1 MNGRGLTNEKK
12 FRLRWEALFFEFGFV
27 RLNKSV
33 VSVRK
38 SVFNL
43 FEILSLSFHPFFLSL
58 SVGSLL
64 PPPTRPLLSIILPS
78 IEGSSSR
85 RIETS
90 SASHCKHL
98 SWGARELRIKCMR
111 IYRMRIIYSHWP
123 RLLVAIFSGRFR
135 IIICIERA
143 QFPCIFFIFK

>member
-1 MNGRGLTNEKK
+1 MIHFILFIGNERKGRGERKK
-12 FRLRWEALFFEFGFV
+12 KVRLRWEALFFEFGFV

-58 SVGSLL
+58 SVNSLL
-64 PPPTRPLLSIILPS
+64 PLQPHSPLSTIPPSSKR
-78 IEGSSSR
+78 SSSR

-90 SASHCKHL
+90 SASHFKHL
-98 SWGARELRIKCMR
+98 IRGARELQIKHMR
-111 IYRMRIIYSHWP
+111 IYRMK
-123 RLLVAIFSGRFR
+123 
-135 IIICIERA
+135 IICSH
-143 QFPCIFFIFK
+143 

>member
-1 MNGRGLTNEKK
+1 M
-12 FRLRWEALFFEFGFV
+12 FFEFGFV

-64 PPPTRPLLSIILPS
+64 PPQTRPLLSIILPS

-90 SASHCKHL
+90 SASHYKHL
-98 SWGARELRIKCMR
+98 ICGAKELLIKSMR

-123 RLLVAIFSGRFR
+123 RLLVAIFSRRFR